1 VGERTERK
9 RGKIKHDHGCS
20 LYVDGVVFF
29 FNTRDDLEKG
39 ASCLYAHL
47 LKFGLTMQIDSGAT
61 PSKTEAIYFPPPER
75 LYSDADT
82 SRRDVFDYL
91 GNPVDF
97 IDFTTEFKYLGSIVH
112 HSLTS
117 DADVDKR
124 IRPGSAAFGALIN
137 ILTNKDTDLKVK
149 GIDYEALCLR
159 ILLYGSEIWCLRE
172 DLFNRLRHFRHGCAR
187 TICRIT
193 IAHTIRQLI

>member
-1 VGERTERK
+1 
-9 RGKIKHDHGCS
+9 
-20 LYVDGVVFF
+20 
-29 FNTRDDLEKG
+29 
-39 ASCLYAHL
+39 
-47 LKFGLTMQIDSGAT
+47 MQIDSGAT
-61 PSKTEAIYFPPPER
+61 PSTTEAIYFPAPER

-124 IRPGSAAFGALIN
+124 IRPGSAAFGALKN

-172 DLFNRLRHFRHGCAR
+172 DLFNRLRHFHHGCAR